1 MVNRSKI
8 FMIIAPKE
16 GGTLMYQMKCISFNK
31 YRKNEII

>member
-16 GGTLMYQMKCISFNK
+16 GGTLMYQMKNALVLVSVKRF
-31 YRKNEII
+31 